1 MLFSILMRTSVL
13 LTQGNLFF
21 FSSGQTFFY
30 FLFMFLKQLKTYVSQ
45 LEGVLETILPKLR
58 ILQMRNSSP
67 ETRRDSTGMS

>member
-45 LEGVLETILPKLR
+45 LEGVLETILPKLH

>member
-1 MLFSILMRTSVL
+1 MLFSILRRTSVL

>member
-1 MLFSILMRTSVL
+1 MRTSVL